1 MKTHARKGIQRGHWL
16 LTFGAAALLPTAMT
30 VHATDA
36 VKARPDITPQV
47 VGGVETVPNS
57 RPYQVALL
65 MNGRQGCGGTL
76 ISPDWVLTAAHCLDS
91 ASTSSLTVQVGAH
104 SMSRRDGQNLR
115 VSQIIK
121 HENWRGA
128 QGIQSGW
135 DIAVL
140 RLATPAPAAI
150 TPAVLPTVAID
161 NQLAAVGRGVTVS
174 GWGLT
179 RNQGSPSDVL
189 REVNLPVISNASCS
203 SELRSNLPASV
214 ICGGGTGGVSACNG
228 DSGGPYAAS
237 SAGKF
242 YSIGTVSWGNAC
254 VGATVFTR
262 TSSYLSWIEQKTG
275 VKPDGGGTIDQKPVA
290 RFTASVNGL
299 NVSFTDASTD
309 DKGVRSWSWNFGDGS
324 ALSNQR
330 SPSYSYSADGSYT
343 VTLTVTDTANQSH
356 AVSQLV
362 QVRADGDPTGCA
374 GLASWN
380 ASTAYQ
386 LRDLVSY
393 QQKKYQASWWS
404 TGARPD
410 LYSNV
415 WTLLGDCG
423 GGVNTAPVADF
434 SFVANRL
441 NVSFSDRSTDDS
453 GVVSWLWQF
462 GNGSSSTQSSPA
474 ISYAQAGS
482 YSVQLKVQ
490 DAAGLS
496 HTVTKTVTVTTGDT
510 GGHCAGLPV
519 WSAAAVYNSGSNV
532 QHSGNK
538 YRARWW
544 SQGQNPASNAGTWQ
558 VWEALGACQ

>member
-1 MKTHARKGIQRGHWL
+1 MKTHARQGIRVGNFMLTL
-16 LTFGAAALLPTAMT
+16 LTVALLPAE
-30 VHATDA
+30 VYANA
-36 VKARPDITPQV
+36 ASAAIAGPGIKPQV
-47 VGGVETVPNS
+47 VGGTETVPNS

-91 ASTSSLTVQVGAH
+91 ASTSTLTVQVGAH
-104 SMSRRDGQNLR
+104 SISRRDGQNLR

-140 RLATPAPAAI
+140 RLATPAPAAV
-150 TPAVLPTVAID
+150 TPAVLPTVTID
-161 NQLAAVGRGVTVS
+161 NQLAAVGRAVTVS

-203 SELRSNLPASV
+203 SELRTSLPASV
-214 ICGGGTGGVSACNG
+214 ICGGGSGGVSACNG

-254 VGATVFTR
+254 SGATVFTR

-275 VKPDGGGTIDQKPVA
+275 IKPDGGGNVDQQPVA

-309 DKGVRSWSWNFGDGS
+309 DIGIRSWSWNFGDGS
-324 ALSNQR
+324 VVSNQR

-343 VTLTVTDTANQSH
+343 VTLTVTDTANQTH

-362 QVRADGDPTGCA
+362 QVRSDGDPTGCE
-374 GLASWN
+374 GLPVWN

-415 WTLLGDCG
+415 WTLLGDCT
-423 GGVNTAPVADF
+423 GGVNAAPVADF

-441 NVSFSDRSTDDS
+441 NVSFSDRSTDDTA
-453 GVVSWLWQF
+453 VVSWLWQF
-462 GNGSSSTQSSPA
+462 GNGSSSTQPSPTT
-474 ISYAQAGS
+474 SYAVAGS
-482 YSVQLKVQ
+482 YTVQLTVK

-496 HTVTKTVTVTTGDT
+496 HTASKTVTVTAGDT
-510 GGHCAGLPV
+510 GGGCAGLPV
-519 WSAAAVYNSGSNV
+519 WSSTAVYNAGVIV
-532 QHSGNK
+532 QHSGSK

-544 SQGQNPASNAGTWQ
+544 SQGQNPANNSGSWQ
-558 VWEALGACQ
+558 VWEKLATCQ